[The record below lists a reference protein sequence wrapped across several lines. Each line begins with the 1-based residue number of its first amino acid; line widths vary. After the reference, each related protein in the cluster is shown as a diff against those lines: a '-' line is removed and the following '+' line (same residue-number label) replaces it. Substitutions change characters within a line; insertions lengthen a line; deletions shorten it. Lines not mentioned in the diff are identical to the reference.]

1 MFRQIE
7 LYTSLVLLPYAATTD
22 CPIPTTSTSQITLT
36 SSMSLLISSTI
47 SSLYQPSTTLSLRS
61 QFSLSSTSQNST
73 ITSSMSQPHRP
84 TTSSMSQPPSTT
96 QVHNLQASSP
106 HPLMSPTAAVHHD
119 ITTSSTDQASNE
131 SSPHPLMSPTPA
143 VHHDITTSS
152 TDQASN
158 ESSPHPLM
166 SPTPAVHHDITTSS
180 TDQASNES
188 SPHPLMSP
196 TPAVHH
202 DITTSSTDQASNE
215 LALRHSIQQS
225 AIVTQ
230 TPSSSASSPAPL
242 ISTKHAIILIACGVT
257 AFILLTI
264 IILIVSV
271 FACQRV
277 NAWVKV
283 HRDSVDPNFN
293 QVSMNYNS
301 AYQSTSNTF
310 SFRSGRDYITRI
322 NKAEGDSDETFTSFE
337 NSEPIYENISC

>member
-7 LYTSLVLLPYAATTD
+7 LYTSLILLPYAATTD
-22 CPIPTTSTSQITLT
+22 CPIPTTSPSQITLT
-36 SSMSLLISSTI
+36 SSTSLLISSTI

-61 QFSLSSTSQNST
+61 QFSLSSTSQN
-73 ITSSMSQPHRP
+73 RP

-119 ITTSSTDQASNE
+119 ITTSSTE
-131 SSPHPLMSPTPA
+131 
-143 VHHDITTSS
+143 
-152 TDQASN
+152 
-158 ESSPHPLM
+158 
-166 SPTPAVHHDITTSS
+166 
-180 TDQASNES
+180 
-188 SPHPLMSP
+188 
-196 TPAVHH
+196 
-202 DITTSSTDQASNE
+202 QASNE
-215 LALRHSIQQS
+215 LAQRHSIQQS

-277 NAWVKV
+277 NAWVKG

-322 NKAEGDSDETFTSFE
+322 NKAEGISDETFTSFE